1 MDAIFELS
9 DVWTCTTDPVEYS
22 GFLWDLLLQMAVRR
36 ADGTLE
42 FKYDADIAASCAS
55 TAHQVSHTVA
65 ASTYSSVPTTPA
77 TSNTTAATAA
87 TSIIVAA
94 TTAST
99 AATVEG
105 TASSPNQSATSSNR
119 MKLKIQL
126 EALREGGGVTC
137 DFSFI
142 SLGRVDECND
152 LGSDGG
158 DGTNGT
164 SSLWQCQE
172 GGRHCVSARHTS
184 RASWPRSHAA
194 ELQSPPSTPR
204 NNAECHSAIG
214 ARDGGKCH
222 AQTLNLMNLMTDSI
236 SSELSRSCSR
246 LRRRT
251 LRLSRPLRASRYA
264 S

>member
-126 EALREGGGVTC
+126 EALREGGGLHATLV
-137 DFSFI
+137 
-142 SLGRVDECND
+142 SLV
-152 LGSDGG
+152 
-158 DGTNGT
+158 
-164 SSLWQCQE
+164 
-172 GGRHCVSARHTS
+172 
-184 RASWPRSHAA
+184 
-194 ELQSPPSTPR
+194 
-204 NNAECHSAIG
+204 
-214 ARDGGKCH
+214 
-222 AQTLNLMNLMTDSI
+222 
-236 SSELSRSCSR
+236 
-246 LRRRT
+246 
-251 LRLSRPLRASRYA
+251 
-264 S
+264 